1 MPSSATTTSV
11 LLVLLAIIGALGTW
25 GLAMKNGQFSL
36 IESALTA
43 STPLLPSSNVP
54 MKTHWSGIRAVDK
67 QLTLLNM
74 FFWPVVDGSNLAA
87 SLQALKFAGE
97 FTGIWVLLEVE
108 GFRVGN
114 RLRLISFTTIINLL
128 FQNIA
133 IGIVL
138 PLYCA
143 LHLLTSPTVYL
154 NPRYSSSLRQTA
166 LLVHPTELRILP
178 YSVFIGILTPTLF
191 AALPSPAI
199 VSHTTHQA
207 ALVLWQLFP
216 LWAGL
221 SQLLLSMRSTKDTT
235 MAYQSSTERNGR
247 VLKGL
252 ERVYGFAFAIV
263 AVTHIAPLAISLIAA
278 MKPDALP
285 GKYAA
290 YVDTLHP
297 ANAFLPS
304 RFWGHV
310 KMVDSIGE
318 GSLEF
323 LKWDELVSTTSVL
336 VWACALNW
344 QAAAEHNI
352 QSLAVMVAKTL
363 LLLVFAGP
371 VGAAILLVAERDEA
385 VLSAADEAE
394 IKKQK

>member
-54 MKTHWSGIRAVDK
+54 MKTHWTGIRAADK
-67 QLTLLNM
+67 HLTLLNM

-87 SLQALKFAGE
+87 SLQALKFVGE

-108 GFRVGN
+108 GFR
-114 RLRLISFTTIINLL
+114 
-128 FQNIA
+128 
-133 IGIVL
+133 
-138 PLYCA
+138 
-143 LHLLTSPTVYL
+143 
-154 NPRYSSSLRQTA
+154 TA